1 MSVIFRTLKKL
12 KAESS
17 GEGKSIAG
25 REHKN
30 KIISFNSA
38 LRWPSSILLLLVLF
52 TVLGAGSLFGY
63 FQLRDKNFKKTETF
77 SMSNTDIRQPTN
89 SPLVGKS
96 ENNGNKSLVSAKT
109 SELNSI
115 EYRPP
120 NANGNGFDMNH
131 TGRSTE
137 GTTRFATVKNTAE
150 ASRLVSNNKTKPNDK
165 LSTSQN
171 SATYDVKKVFFAN
184 AKKNADIAHLVAD
197 IRMEMEHGDKVRIK
211 KLFDELVM
219 IKGQDNSYVLKLKAV
234 WHIRNQEYKEAEDL
248 LRAVLSKNDLD
259 LEAGLNMAIVE
270 IKTRNEQN
278 AYRRLEKLQQ
288 KYPDDIRLAEIL
300 RNLRR
305 FFDQEQLSHYE
316 RHDG

>member
-131 TGRSTE
+131 TGRSTG

-150 ASRLVSNNKTKPNDK
+150 ASSLVSNNKTKPNDK